1 MYLPRHPPSTNISSL
16 PNMSGEAWLYLLA
29 VLINAVNLFLQVF
42 FTIMYSDLECDYINP
57 IDLCNRLNAY
67 IIPEAAVHAFL
78 TFLFVING
86 YWLAILLNLPLL
98 AFNAKKIYDNAHLL
112 DATEIFRKLNVHK
125 KPCIMASL
133 LGAGY
138 ESSDDETTR
147 PQTQT
152 TAPTATK
159 IVAAPEDQ
167 AHMQMMLANTSSQA
181 LTYNATYDDLSRPNQ
196 GPANPFKPDGPANGL
211 KRKNVPTGYAEEAA
225 ISAATFAAQ
234 HRTFQSLGYTRNP
247 GLPGQFV
254 GDLDRAAQYGGRD
267 IVQMKPSKEVSAAL
281 RAKRQRKGDS
291 SIVEGEGAYLGP
303 WAKYKDDDH
312 MYEETEAAEDRELA
326 SDEEYV
332 DEEEEEIAPAHMP
345 AMSKQAT
352 DYQDDS
358 SKVETTEFHGSEQ
371 FDYMGR
377 TYMHVP
383 QDLDID
389 LRKEIGSVKNFI
401 PKKLIHTWKSHTKA
415 ITSLRFFP
423 QSGHLLLSSAADGKA
438 KIWDAFHSR
447 ELLRTFSGHSKAIT
461 DTDFH
466 STGKTF
472 LTASYDRQIKLWDTE
487 YGKCLGRFS
496 TGKTPHVVRF
506 NPGAEHSHEFLAGMS
521 DKKIVQFDTRSGELV
536 QEYDHHLA
544 AINTIT
550 FVDEN
555 RRFISTSDDKSLRAW
570 EYGIPV
576 PIKFIA
582 EPYMFALTRAA
593 PHPNG
598 KYVAFQSGD
607 NQIVV
612 YGATDKFRQNR
623 KKSFRG
629 HNNAGYAID
638 LKISPDGQFI
648 CSGDSAGYVCFWDWK
663 TGKMYHKIMASGKEG
678 GATTCLDWHPQETSK
693 VVTGGLDGVI
703 RYWD

>member
-1 MYLPRHPPSTNISSL
+1 
-16 PNMSGEAWLYLLA
+16 
-29 VLINAVNLFLQVF
+29 
-42 FTIMYSDLECDYINP
+42 
-57 IDLCNRLNAY
+57 
-67 IIPEAAVHAFL
+67 
-78 TFLFVING
+78 
-86 YWLAILLNLPLL
+86 
-98 AFNAKKIYDNAHLL
+98 
-112 DATEIFRKLNVHK
+112 
-125 KPCIMASL
+125 MASL

-138 ESSDDETTR
+138 DSSDDDTTTV
-147 PQTQT
+147 PT
-152 TAPTATK
+152 TSATK
-159 IVAAPEDQ
+159 IVAAPEVNTEDQ

-181 LTYNATYDDLSRPNQ
+181 LTYNATYDDLSRPSQ
-196 GPANPFKPDGPANGL
+196 GPSNPFKSADAGNGL
-211 KRKNVPTGYAEEAA
+211 KRKNVPTGFAEEAA
-225 ISAATFAAQ
+225 ISAATFTAQ

-247 GLPGQFV
+247 TVPSQFV
-254 GDLDRAAQYGGRD
+254 GNLDNAAQFGGRD
-267 IVQMKPSKEVSAAL
+267 VVQMKPTKEASAAL
-281 RAKRQRKGDS
+281 RAKRQKKGDS
-291 SIVEGEGAYLGP
+291 SVVEGPGAYLGP
-303 WAKYKDDDH
+303 WARYQDDDQV
-312 MYEETEAAEDRELA
+312 YDEELG
-326 SDEEYV
+326 SDEELV
-332 DEEEEEIAPAHMP
+332 EVDEDEEEHVGSAPMP
-345 AMSKQAT
+345 AMSKEAT
-352 DYQDDS
+352 DYQDDT
-358 SKVETTEFHGSEQ
+358 SKAETTEFHGSEQ
-371 FDYMGR
+371 FDYQGR

-389 LRKEIGSVKNFI
+389 LKKPTGSVKNYV
-401 PKKLIHTWKSHTKA
+401 PKKLFHTWKSHNKA

-438 KIWDAFHSR
+438 KIWDVYHSR
-447 ELLRTFSGHSKAIT
+447 ELLRTFSGHNKAIT

-466 STGKTF
+466 ATGKTF
-472 LTASYDRQIKLWDTE
+472 LTASYDRQMKLWDTE
-487 YGKCLGRFS
+487 YGKCISRFS
-496 TGKTPHVVRF
+496 TGKTPHVIRF
-506 NPGAEHSHEFLAGMS
+506 NPNPELSHEFLAGMS

-544 AINTIT
+544 AVNTLT
-550 FVDEN
+550 FVDQN

-593 PHPNG
+593 AHPNG

-663 TGKMYHKIMASGKEG
+663 TGKMYHKIMAGGKEG

>member
-1 MYLPRHPPSTNISSL
+1 
-16 PNMSGEAWLYLLA
+16 
-29 VLINAVNLFLQVF
+29 
-42 FTIMYSDLECDYINP
+42 
-57 IDLCNRLNAY
+57 
-67 IIPEAAVHAFL
+67 
-78 TFLFVING
+78 
-86 YWLAILLNLPLL
+86 
-98 AFNAKKIYDNAHLL
+98 
-112 DATEIFRKLNVHK
+112 
-125 KPCIMASL
+125 MASL
-133 LGAGY
+133 LGATY
-138 ESSDDETTR
+138 DSSDDDT
-147 PQTQT
+147 PSVP
-152 TAPTATK
+152 AASASK
-159 IVAAPEDQ
+159 VVAAPEVNTEDQ
-167 AHMQMMLANTSSQA
+167 AHMRMMLANTSSKA
-181 LTYNATYDDLSRPNQ
+181 LTYNATYDDLSRPSQ
-196 GPANPFKPDGPANGL
+196 GPSNPFKSADAGNGL
-211 KRKNVPTGYAEEAA
+211 KRKNVPTGYAEAAA
-225 ISAATFAAQ
+225 ISESTFAAQ

-247 GLPGQFV
+247 TLPEQFV
-254 GDLDRAAQYGGRD
+254 GNLDHAAQFGGRD
-267 IVQMKPSKEVSAAL
+267 VVQMKPSKEASAAL
-281 RAKRQRKGDS
+281 RAKRQKKGDS
-291 SIVEGEGAYLGP
+291 SIVEGTGAYLGP
-303 WAKYKDDDH
+303 WAKYQDDDQV
-312 MYEETEAAEDRELA
+312 YDEELG
-326 SDEEYV
+326 SDEELV
-332 DEEEEEIAPAHMP
+332 EVDEDEEEQDQVGSAPMP
-345 AMSKQAT
+345 AMSKEAT
-352 DYQDDS
+352 DYQDDT

-371 FDYMGR
+371 YDYLGR

-389 LRKEIGSVKNFI
+389 LKKPTGSIKNYV
-401 PKKLIHTWKSHTKA
+401 PKKLIHTWKSHTKT

-438 KIWDAFHSR
+438 KIWDVYHSR

-466 STGKTF
+466 VTGNTF
-472 LTASYDRQIKLWDTE
+472 LTASYDRQMKLWDTE
-487 YGKCLGRFS
+487 TGQCISRFS
-496 TGKTPHVVRF
+496 TGKTPHVIRF
-506 NPGAEHSHEFLAGMS
+506 NPNPENSHEFLAGMS

-544 AINTIT
+544 AINTLT
-550 FVDEN
+550 FVDQN

-593 PHPNG
+593 AHPNG

-638 LKISPDGQFI
+638 LTISPDGQFI
-648 CSGDSAGYVCFWDWK
+648 ASGDSAGYVCFWDWK
-663 TGKMYHKIMASGKEG
+663 TGKMYHKIMAGGKEG
-678 GATTCLDWHPQETSK
+678 GATTCLNWHPQETSK

>member
-1 MYLPRHPPSTNISSL
+1 
-16 PNMSGEAWLYLLA
+16 
-29 VLINAVNLFLQVF
+29 
-42 FTIMYSDLECDYINP
+42 
-57 IDLCNRLNAY
+57 
-67 IIPEAAVHAFL
+67 
-78 TFLFVING
+78 
-86 YWLAILLNLPLL
+86 
-98 AFNAKKIYDNAHLL
+98 
-112 DATEIFRKLNVHK
+112 
-125 KPCIMASL
+125 MASL

-138 ESSDDETTR
+138 DSSDDETNTG
-147 PQTQT
+147 PTQPSAT
-152 TAPTATK
+152 T
-159 IVAAPEDQ
+159 IVAAPEVNTEDQ
-167 AHMQMMLANTSSQA
+167 AHMQMMLANTSSGA
-181 LTYNATYDDLSRPNQ
+181 LTYNATYDDLSRPTQ

-225 ISAATFAAQ
+225 ISEATFAAQ

-254 GDLDRAAQYGGRD
+254 GNLESAAQFGGRD
-267 IVQMKPSKEVSAAL
+267 IVQMKPSKEASAAL
-281 RAKRQRKGDS
+281 RAKRQKKGDP
-291 SIVEGEGAYLGP
+291 SIVEGAGAYLGP
-303 WAKYKDDDH
+303 WAKYQDDDRL
-312 MYEETEAAEDRELA
+312 YEQEAADEDRELA

-332 DEEEEEIAPAHMP
+332 EEEEEEASTSAPAMT
-345 AMSKQAT
+345 KLAT
-352 DYQDDS
+352 DYQDDAS
-358 SKVETTEFHGSEQ
+358 QTETTEFHGSEQ

-383 QDLDID
+383 QDLDVD
-389 LRKEIGSVKNFI
+389 LKKDVGSIKNFI
-401 PKKLIHTWKSHTKA
+401 PKKLIHTWKSHTKP

-423 QSGHLLLSSAADGKA
+423 SSGHLLLSAAADGKA
-438 KIWDAFHSR
+438 KIWDVYHSR
-447 ELLRTFSGHSKAIT
+447 ELLRTFSGHNKAIT

-466 STGKTF
+466 RTGTTF

-487 YGKCLGRFS
+487 YGKCVGRFS

-506 NPGAEHSHEFLAGMS
+506 NPNPELSHEFLAGMS

-550 FVDEN
+550 FVDDN

-582 EPYMFALTRAA
+582 EPYMFALTRAT

-638 LKISPDGQFI
+638 IKISPDGQFI
-648 CSGDSAGYVCFWDWK
+648 CSGDSGGYVCFWDWK
-663 TGKMYHKIMASGKEG
+663 TGKMYHKIQAGGKEG

-693 VVTGGLDGVI
+693 VVTGGLDGTI
-703 RYWD
+703 KYWD